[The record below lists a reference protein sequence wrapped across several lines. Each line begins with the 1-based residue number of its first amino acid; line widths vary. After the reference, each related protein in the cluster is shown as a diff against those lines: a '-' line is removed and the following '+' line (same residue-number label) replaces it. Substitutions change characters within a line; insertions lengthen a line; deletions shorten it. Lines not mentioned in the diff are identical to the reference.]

1 MELPDPIL
9 QRISLEKLV
18 PLTWHPGGSLEQDL
32 SFWTKS
38 LETLV
43 PDSIAHLLGGLG
55 QLAQQGLFLHV
66 SDEKSDGH
74 DVDGKEML
82 DGLQSIYL

>member
-1 MELPDPIL
+1 MSMELPDPIL
-9 QRISLEKLV
+9 QRCSLEKLV

-43 PDSIAHLLGGLG
+43 PDSTAHLLGGLG
-55 QLAQQGLFLHV
+55 QLAQHIWACFFICQMTKVMDMMLMV
-66 SDEKSDGH
+66 SRCW
-74 DVDGKEML
+74 MA
-82 DGLQSIYL
+82 